1 MEETKTKN
9 KYEILDLFLNNN
21 SDLIYISDVETH
33 EIIYVNNNIEEMFK
47 EQKLIGEKCHKV
59 FQNLDKLCYFCT
71 NEKIKDDISGNFY
84 ESEFYNE
91 KLNKKF
97 KLKDKMIDWF
107 DGRRVRLEIASSL
120 SEEVINLDLSRVIN
134 YENALEDILN
144 DFEKGVD
151 FTKLVEKVLYLIGE
165 YTGAS
170 RVYIFNIDLFQ
181 DYISNV
187 YEWCAKDV
195 TPQIENLKCIPCSSI
210 PWWMDKLLKD
220 EHIFIPDVEKMPE
233 EAINEQKILENQ
245 EIKSAIVIPLKVFDQ
260 LYGFIGIDNVLEESI
275 WNENEVETLMSFV
288 NVISKIM
295 ESNYKYKDSEEITQ
309 KYNTIFDATV
319 KPTIIVNEW
328 RKIIIYNNELA
339 EFLEIEENING
350 TLIDKYIEEI
360 DLESSNNKEFT
371 VLVNGKEK
379 NIVVTIKKLTNIN
392 QYVIT
397 LFDVTERKNAE
408 KELRELGYKDKLT
421 NLYNRNKYIEDIAEI
436 GEKGIGNIGIVI
448 SDIDGLKFINDSLG
462 HDFGDEVIRKFA
474 RILKDYDNEETLV
487 YRFGGD
493 EFIIIIKG
501 VTKEKIIEISEDI
514 RNKIS
519 LANEYGEEKYIS
531 ASIGIAYGESKGINE
546 LLREADV
553 NMYREKVKNNRCV
566 IDEIV
571 KGFEKAL
578 ETKDYGMLNHGTRM
592 EEYALLIAEKLNLSS
607 RRKDRLKLLCKFHD
621 IGKIAIENN
630 ILFKPGK
637 LTFEEFN
644 IVKQHSEIG
653 YRIARN
659 SSLLETISDFILKHH
674 ERFDGNGYPLG
685 IKGKEIPLECRI
697 VALVDTFDVIIN
709 ERPYKKAATLDVAI
723 EEIKRCMGTQFDP
736 RIAKIFIE
744 ILEKEKKLQSLDIK
758 RKKLS

>member
-1 MEETKTKN
+1 MEEAKSKN

-33 EIIYVNNNIEEMFK
+33 DIIYVNNNMKDMFK
-47 EQKLIGEKCHKV
+47 EQKLIGEKCYKV
-59 FQNLDKLCYFCT
+59 FQNLDKPCYFCT
-71 NEKIKDDISGNFY
+71 NEKIKNDTSDKFY

-97 KLKDKMIDWF
+97 KLKDKIIEWF

-120 SEEVINLDLSRVIN
+120 SEEVVNLNLSRVIN
-134 YENALEDILN
+134 YENALENILN

-151 FTKLVEKVLYLIGE
+151 VTKLVDKVLYLIGE

-170 RVYIFNIDLFQ
+170 RVYVFNIDLFQ
-181 DYISNV
+181 DYISNT
-187 YEWCAKDV
+187 YEWCAEGV
-195 TPQIENLKCIPCSSI
+195 TSQIDNLKCIPCSSI
-210 PWWMDKLLKD
+210 PWWMGKLLKD
-220 EHIFIPDVEKMPE
+220 EHIFIPNVEEMTE
-233 EAINEQKILENQ
+233 EAVNEQKILEEQ
-245 EIKSAIVIPLKVFDQ
+245 EIKSAIVIPLKIFEQ
-260 LYGFIGIDNVLEESI
+260 LYGFIGIDNVREESI

-288 NVISKIM
+288 NVILTIM
-295 ESNYKYKDSEEITQ
+295 ENSYRYQSSEEITR

-319 KPTIIVNEW
+319 KPTIIINEW
-328 RKIIIYNNELA
+328 KKIIIYNNELA

-350 TLIDKYIEEI
+350 KLVDEYIEKI
-360 DLESSNNKEFT
+360 DLERSNNKEFT
-371 VLVNGKEK
+371 VTVNGKEK
-379 NIVVTIKKLTNIN
+379 NFIVGIKKLTNIN

-397 LFDVTERKNAE
+397 LFDITERKNAE

-421 NLYNRNKYIEDIAEI
+421 NLYNRNKYIEDVEEI
-436 GEKGIGNIGIVI
+436 SKEEIGNIGIVI

-462 HDFGDEVIRKFA
+462 HDFGDDVIRKFA
-474 RILKDYDNEETLV
+474 KILKKYDKENMCV

-493 EFIIIIKG
+493 EFIIFIKNSG
-501 VTKEKIIEISEDI
+501 KEELMEVSEEIKS
-514 RNKIS
+514 KLS
-519 LANEYGEEKYIS
+519 TANEDGEEKYIS
-531 ASIGIAYGESKGINE
+531 ASIGISYGESRRINE
-546 LLREADV
+546 LLREADA
-553 NMYREKVKNNRCV
+553 NMYREKVKNNRRV
-566 IDEIV
+566 IDEII

-592 EEYALLIAEKLNLSS
+592 AKYALLIAEKLDLSVS
-607 RRKDRLKLLCKFHD
+607 RKEKLKLLCKFHD

-630 ILFKPGK
+630 ILFKPAK
-637 LTFEEFN
+637 LTLEEFN

-659 SSLLETISDFILKHH
+659 SSLLETISEFILKHH
-674 ERFDGNGYPLG
+674 ERFDGKGYPLG
-685 IKGKEIPLECRI
+685 IKGEEIPLECRI
-697 VALVDTFDVIIN
+697 VALVDTFDVIMN

-736 RIAKIFIE
+736 KIAQIFIE
-744 ILEKEKKLQSLDIK
+744 ILETEKRLNSSNFQ